1 MSATERFAQSAL
13 ILLGAGAALL
23 GCGASGERG
32 AARTNSVGTLARP
45 EAAERPTE
53 GAQQS
58 RRPRPNPTPSARP
71 PAASPDARFARR
83 LSLITDDLQNS
94 QASSDVLA
102 AIKAPGVGAYR
113 RTAAALA
120 GFLPKLDAYFGQT
133 RQLDP
138 PPRCSAA
145 RSALIRVELDTR
157 SMFVHA
163 IPLLR
168 ASRRAQ
174 LSGEILREE
183 VTLTASLQHLH
194 SELRPAGGGHSC
206 SATLLPV
213 SRRGA
218 P

>member
-23 GCGASGERG
+23 GCGASGDSG
-32 AARTNSVGTLARP
+32 AARTSSVGILARP
-45 EAAERPTE
+45 EAAKRPAE

-58 RRPRPNPTPSARP
+58 QRPPNPTPSARP
-71 PAASPDARFARR
+71 PAASLNSRFARR

-102 AIKAPGVGAYR
+102 ALKAPGVGAYR

-120 GFLPKLDAYFGQT
+120 SYLPKLDAYFGQT
-133 RQLDP
+133 RKLDP

-157 SMFVHA
+157 SMFVQA

-168 ASRRAQ
+168 ETRRVQ

-183 VTLTASLQHLH
+183 VALTASLQRLH
-194 SELRPAGGGHSC
+194 SDLSPTDRAHSC

-213 SRRGA
+213 GRRGA